1 MHFRL
6 KIRINSSGGNKILL
20 AGIQETQRLTPIFMI
35 SPILLVLGAYLLGS
49 LSTAIVI
56 SKLLKL
62 PDPRTQGSCNPGATN
77 VLRIA
82 GKKIAAIVLL
92 GDLLKGLIPVLV
104 ARAIDADQNTLAAT
118 GLAAFLGHLYPLYFG
133 FRGGKGVATA
143 LGVLMG
149 LAWPVAVALLMTWLI
164 IAKVLHISSLAAIFA
179 AIVAP
184 IYTWLL
190 QDSVPLL
197 VMICVISIL
206 LLWRHRG
213 NIQRLL
219 SGAEGKIG

>member
-1 MHFRL
+1 
-6 KIRINSSGGNKILL
+6 
-20 AGIQETQRLTPIFMI
+20 MI

-62 PDPRTQGSCNPGATN
+62 PDPRTQGSRNPGATN

-92 GDLLKGLIPVLV
+92 GDLLKGLIPVLA
-104 ARAIDADQNTLAAT
+104 ARTMDVDQNTLAAT
-118 GLAAFLGHLYPLYFG
+118 GLAAFLGHLYPLYFS
-133 FRGGKGVATA
+133 FHGGKGVATA
-143 LGVLMG
+143 LGVLVG

-164 IAKVLHISSLAAIFA
+164 IAKMFRISSLAAIIA
-179 AIVAP
+179 ATVAP

-190 QDSVPLL
+190 EDSIPLL
-197 VMICVISIL
+197 VMICVTSIL

-219 SGAEGKIG
+219 SGAEGKIGQ